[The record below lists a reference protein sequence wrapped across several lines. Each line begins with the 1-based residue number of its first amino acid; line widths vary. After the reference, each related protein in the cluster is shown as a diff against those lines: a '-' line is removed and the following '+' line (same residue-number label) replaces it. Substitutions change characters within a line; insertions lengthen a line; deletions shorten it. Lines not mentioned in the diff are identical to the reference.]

1 MTVAPPHVTPAP
13 DVATPTT
20 DASPA
25 TTPVPATTPAP
36 GRVRRLLP
44 LLGPAVVAAT
54 AYVDPGNFATNSLAG
69 ASHGTLLLWV
79 VVTANLMAVLVQYLS
94 AKLGVATGRNLPQ
107 LCREH
112 YPRPLTRMLWV
123 QAEAVA
129 IATDLAEV
137 VGGAI
142 ALNLLF
148 GVPLLPGGVAVG
160 VVAWALLAVHQ
171 RRPRRFELLVVALF
185 VGVVVCLVTTLGQ
198 TSPDPALVV
207 GGLVPGL
214 DGTGSLVLATGI
226 LGATVMPH
234 VIYLHS
240 DLTRTA
246 RRRAGGT
253 RAALRGQRVDLAV
266 GMGTA
271 GMLNAVMLVVAATV
285 FFRPRVEAPEDL
297 EGVHARLGALAGPL
311 AAGAFA
317 VALLLSGLVSSGVG
331 TYAGQVIMEGFPRR
345 RVPLWVRRAV
355 TLAPAL
361 LLLGLGTD
369 PTLVLLISQVVLSFG
384 IPVAL
389 VPVLELG
396 RRRALMGALT
406 TRPAVTAVAGVLAVV
421 VIGVNAHLVVTV
433 LVSGLS

>member
-13 DVATPTT
+13 DVGTPTTGASPAT

-25 TTPVPATTPAP
+25 P
-36 GRVRRLLP
+36 GRIRRLLP

-54 AYVDPGNFATNSLAG
+54 AYVDPGNFATNTLAG

-79 VVTANLMAVLVQYLS
+79 VVTANLMAVGVQYLS

-148 GVPLLPGGVAVG
+148 GVPLLPGGIAVG

-185 VGVVVCLVTTLGQ
+185 VGVVVCLLTTVGQ
-198 TSPDPALVV
+198 TSPDPALVA

-234 VIYLHS
+234 AIYLHS
-240 DLTRTA
+240 
-246 RRRAGGT
+246 
-253 RAALRGQRVDLAV
+253 
-266 GMGTA
+266 
-271 GMLNAVMLVVAATV
+271 
-285 FFRPRVEAPEDL
+285 
-297 EGVHARLGALAGPL
+297 
-311 AAGAFA
+311 
-317 VALLLSGLVSSGVG
+317 
-331 TYAGQVIMEGFPRR
+331 
-345 RVPLWVRRAV
+345 
-355 TLAPAL
+355 
-361 LLLGLGTD
+361 
-369 PTLVLLISQVVLSFG
+369 
-384 IPVAL
+384 AL
-389 VPVLELG
+389 VPSIVSATTVRQ
-396 RRRALMGALT
+396 RRRAL
-406 TRPAVTAVAGVLAVV
+406 TAQRVDVMTAMSLAGL
-421 VIGVNAHLVVTV
+421 VNAAMLLVAAALFAGSSLTGVDTLEGAHAGFGTV
-433 LVSGLS
+433 LDLSLIHI